1 MKKQLLFIP
10 FLFMICLSTKAQ
22 YYYKDL
28 LSHAQLVSDMA
39 GYREN
44 KIHKIKIS
52 SFDADGSPSKGF
64 FCKRSF
70 SKDYRK
76 AETGTRTLGSAPSLT
91 INLFN
96 ENGSPATSYDSSEI
110 SATFIEYSYDA
121 SARIRSILS
130 TIRSSDDD
138 FLTAIREEH
147 IYSYNTA
154 GKPEKM
160 YRIVNNKDTSV
171 LLFSIDEKNNVTV
184 EKNTATGTV
193 YYYYYDEN
201 NRLTDIVR
209 ESPIHGR
216 LMPDY
221 IFAYDEQGRLD
232 KMMSTEEGNAN
243 YTIWKYSYNDRNLRS
258 KEEIYSKEKA
268 LLGRLEYEYQ

>member
-1 MKKQLLFIP
+1 MLIV
-10 FLFMICLSTKAQ
+10 ICLAAEAQ

-28 LSHAQLVSDMA
+28 LSNEQLLKDMSS
-39 GYREN
+39 YREN
-44 KIHKIKIS
+44 KIHKIQIR
-52 SFDADGSPSKGF
+52 SFEADGNPSKGF

-70 SKDYRK
+70 SRDYGK

-91 INLFN
+91 VNLFN
-96 ENGSPATSYDSSEI
+96 ENGSLASGYDSSEI
-110 SATFIEYSYDA
+110 SATLIEYSYDA
-121 SARIRSILS
+121 SNRIQSILS
-130 TIRSSDDD
+130 TIRSNDDD
-138 FLTAIREEH
+138 FITAIREEH
-147 IYSYNTA
+147 IYFYNSA

-160 YRIVNNKDTSV
+160 WRILNGRDTSV
-171 LLFSIDEKNNVTV
+171 ILFGLDEKNNVNL
-184 EKNTATGTV
+184 EKNTGTGSV

-221 IFAYDEQGRLD
+221 IFAYDNLGRLE

-243 YTIWKYSYNDRNLRS
+243 YTIWTYSYNDRNLRS
-258 KEEIYSKEKA
+258 KEEIYTKDRM